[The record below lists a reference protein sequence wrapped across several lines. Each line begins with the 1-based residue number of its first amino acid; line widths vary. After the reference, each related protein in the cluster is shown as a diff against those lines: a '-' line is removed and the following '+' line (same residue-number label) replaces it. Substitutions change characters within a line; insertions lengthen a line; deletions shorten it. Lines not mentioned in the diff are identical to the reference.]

1 MEQIRYLKQ
10 KEKKNTRQMYE
21 TIFAE
26 DSKEFVDYYYQW
38 KIKDNQMV
46 VLEDSKGYEVMMHLN
61 PYTICISGRQAEVPY
76 IVAVATRPD
85 CRRQGKM
92 QQVMERVLRDLQQQH
107 CPFAFLLPAN
117 PAYYYGQGFVF
128 SSEGEK
134 KIEKEQGKEEEWNCI
149 PLDGTNHRQ
158 MQQAVEVANAILAEE
173 YDMYIHRDVAYYE
186 RLVQEVRSEQGE
198 VLLIESE
205 GKNIGILSYGKDEQ
219 AEIKEF
225 LLSGQQMGNRQ
236 DICDRIFGKNGWK
249 EEEMRMMF
257 RITDLQ
263 AFSGMLKGKNEVW
276 KISVK
281 DEIVPENNGTWRI
294 EWNSKG
300 GSVTKVSE
308 EDMEN
313 EAEVLQKLDISE
325 VTEKI
330 VKKMSIFIREWG

>member
-1 MEQIRYLKQ
+1 M
-10 KEKKNTRQMYE
+10 
-21 TIFAE
+21 
-26 DSKEFVDYYYQW
+26 
-38 KIKDNQMV
+38 
-46 VLEDSKGYEVMMHLN
+46 
-61 PYTICISGRQAEVPY
+61 
-76 IVAVATRPD
+76 
-85 CRRQGKM
+85 
-92 QQVMERVLRDLQQQH
+92 
-107 CPFAFLLPAN
+107 
-117 PAYYYGQGFVF
+117 F

-158 MQQAVEVANAILAEE
+158 MQRAVEVANAILAEE
-173 YDMYIHRDVAYYE
+173 YDMYIQRDAAYYE
-186 RLVQEVRSEQGE
+186 RLVQEVKSEQGE
-198 VLLIESE
+198 VLLIESA

-236 DICDRIFGKNGWK
+236 DIYDRIFGKDGWK

-313 EAEVLQKLDISE
+313 KAEVLQKLDISE

-330 VKKMSIFIREWG
+330 VKKMSIFIREWV

>member
-1 MEQIRYLKQ
+1 MEQIRYLEQ
-10 KEKKNTRQMYE
+10 KEKQNTRQMYE

-38 KIKDNQMV
+38 KIKDNQMI

-61 PYTICISGRQAEVPY
+61 PYTICINGRQAEIPY

-92 QQVMERVLRDLQQQH
+92 QQVMEQVLRDLQQEH
-107 CPFAFLLPAN
+107 CPFVFLLPAN

-128 SSEGEK
+128 SPEGKKKVVKSQGNEEK
-134 KIEKEQGKEEEWNCI
+134 WTGI
-149 PLDGTNHRQ
+149 PLESTNQRK

-186 RLVQEVRSEQGE
+186 RLIQEVRSEQGE

-205 GKNIGILSYGKDEQ
+205 GKSIGILSYGKDEQ

-225 LLSGQQMGNRQ
+225 LLSGRQMGNRQ
-236 DICDRIFGKNGWK
+236 HICDRIFGKDSWK

-257 RITDLQ
+257 RIADLQ

-281 DEIVPENNGTWRI
+281 DEVVPENNGTWRI
-294 EWNSKG
+294 EWNPNG

-330 VKKMSIFIREWG
+330 VEKMSIFIREWV